1 MSNEEFDRRIAFLLE
16 HHAKFASDIQHLRE
30 VQAHF
35 QETQAQTEQVVARL
49 AHATLVGFKDTNTK
63 IDALVDSQI
72 RTDDAL
78 KEMGLKI
85 DSLVDSQIRTD
96 NGLKEV
102 GLKIDALVDS
112 QIRTDNGLKE
122 VGLKIDSLADSQI
135 LTAESLQNLIAV
147 VDRYCRK
154 GSNGH

>member
-1 MSNEEFDRRIAFLLE
+1 MSNEEFDRRIASLLE

-78 KEMGLKI
+78 KE
-85 DSLVDSQIRTD
+85 
-96 NGLKEV
+96 
-102 GLKIDALVDS
+102 
-112 QIRTDNGLKE
+112 

-135 LTAESLQNLIAV
+135 LTVESLQNLIAV
-147 VDRYCRK
+147 VDRYFRK
-154 GSNGH
+154 GSKRTLR

>member
-1 MSNEEFDRRIAFLLE
+1 MRWFLAKLNDTGRLDWRFLTMSNEEFDRRIAFLLE

-30 VQAHF
+30 VQSHF

-49 AHATLVGFKDTNTK
+49 AHATLVGFKDTKT
-63 IDALVDSQI
+63 
-72 RTDDAL
+72 
-78 KEMGLKI
+78 
-85 DSLVDSQIRTD
+85 
-96 NGLKEV
+96 
-102 GLKIDALVDS
+102 KIDALVDS

-147 VDRYCRK
+147 VDRYFRK

>member
-63 IDALVDSQI
+63 IGALVDSQI

-102 GLKIDALVDS
+102 GLKINSLV
-112 QIRTDNGLKE
+112 
-122 VGLKIDSLADSQI
+122 DSQI
-135 LTAESLQNLIAV
+135 LTAESLQKLIAV
-147 VDRYCRK
+147 VDRYFRK

>member
-1 MSNEEFDRRIAFLLE
+1 MSNEEFDRRVAFLLE

-30 VQAHF
+30 VQSHF

-72 RTDDAL
+72 RTDDSL

-85 DSLVDSQIRTD
+85 DS
-96 NGLKEV
+96 
-102 GLKIDALVDS
+102 LVDS

-135 LTAESLQNLIAV
+135 LTAESLQNLIAI
-147 VDRYCRK
+147 VDRYFRK

>member
-63 IDALVDSQI
+63 IDTLVDSQI

-85 DSLVDSQIRTD
+85 DT
-96 NGLKEV
+96 
-102 GLKIDALVDS
+102 LVDS

-147 VDRYCRK
+147 VDRYFRK